1 MQAVPAPAWI
11 QSSRCHDLKATKHN
25 TLRFTSNLG
34 QSAIRTL
41 CFSFLLYYYKTK
53 KKNGTSCKQVEVW
66 MRSQHPEAV
75 MIPSESL
82 HSSPLGH
89 VPHPDA
95 LVFRVGKDE
104 LLARVEH
111 CTGHIVVVATA
122 GIKLPCL
129 GLWQKTKKR
138 KLFKKKNYAKT
149 NTFSFTGS

>member
-53 KKNGTSCKQVEVW
+53 KKWYQLQTGW
-66 MRSQHPEAV
+66 G
-75 MIPSESL
+75 L
-82 HSSPLGH
+82 
-89 VPHPDA
+89 DA
-95 LVFRVGKDE
+95 LPAPRSGHDPVGKSALRSSWTCPTPGCSCLQSWKGWALGE
-104 LLARVEH
+104 GGTLHRTH
-111 CTGHIVVVATA
+111 CCSGHGRYQAPMPWTLT
-122 GIKLPCL
+122 KD
-129 GLWQKTKKR
+129 KKR